1 MKIQET
7 EKKFGQK
14 LLVVQEESELAY
26 ISGSF
31 PSYQLACK
39 KVGYARVNRNK
50 FHVGVIYD
58 ETDSLEIGDV
68 ELLAKESGL
77 KIILNEKWKS

>member
-14 LLVVQEESELAY
+14 LIVVQKSIELAY

-39 KVGYARVNRNK
+39 RVGYARVNRNK

-68 ELLAKESGL
+68 EALAKESGL
-77 KIILNEKWKS
+77 KIFLNEKWKS